1 MIRVTTFEGRTVAVL
16 GLARSGMAAVRALLD
31 GGAKVLAWDDNE
43 DRRTEAHAIG
53 AEIVDLVSADWS
65 NITSLVMSPGIPL
78 THPKPHPAA
87 AAAKAASVEIIGDI
101 ELLLRARPDAT
112 LVAITGT
119 NGKSTTTAL
128 VGHILHHAGRTAEI
142 GGNIGK
148 PALELEPLGHGG
160 VYVLEFS
167 SYQLDLTP
175 SLSADVSVLINLSPD
190 HLDRHGGMDGYIRA
204 KTRVFTGQRDGATA
218 IIGVDDADCRKLSA
232 GLSNPIAISGRQQ
245 IVGGVHVHDSQLVD
259 DRGGAG
265 RVMLDMLEAPAL
277 PGDHNAQNA
286 AAAAAVTLSLGLDR
300 EAVARGIAS
309 FPGLAHRQ
317 ERVAEISGVLYINDS
332 KATNAEA
339 AAHALACYDAIYW
352 ILGGLGKEGGLTP
365 LADKLA
371 PVRHAFLIGAA
382 SEQFATELDGQVPTT
397 SCGTL
402 DLALEKA
409 HRMAQDEHP
418 SGATVLL
425 SPAAASF
432 DQFPDFEARGDRFR
446 TLVHARMAS

>member
-31 GGAKVLAWDDNE
+31 GGAKVLAWDDNK

-65 NITSLVMSPGIPL
+65 NVASLVMSPGIPL

-204 KTRVFTGQRDGATA
+204 KTRVFTGQRDGATT

-245 IVGGVHVHDSQLVD
+245 IVGGVHVHDRQLVD
-259 DRGGAG
+259 DREGAG

-339 AAHALACYDAIYW
+339 TAHALACYDAIYW

-382 SEQFATELDGQVPTT
+382 SEQFAAELDGQVPTT
-397 SCGTL
+397 ACGTL

-418 SGATVLL
+418 DGATVLL

>member
-1 MIRVTTFEGRTVAVL
+1 
-16 GLARSGMAAVRALLD
+16 
-31 GGAKVLAWDDNE
+31 
-43 DRRTEAHAIG
+43 
-53 AEIVDLVSADWS
+53 
-65 NITSLVMSPGIPL
+65 
-78 THPKPHPAA
+78 
-87 AAAKAASVEIIGDI
+87 
-101 ELLLRARPDAT
+101 LLRARPDAT